1 MAPLATIFAVL
12 AACANPRADQAAYAQ
27 NALIGMPE
35 EALLSCAGVP
45 DRSRSAGGREY
56 FTYQV
61 EQIDSYAYPAY
72 GGGFYRPWYGSRFGY
87 PPLATEIRSRN
98 CEATF
103 ILQGGRVSQLN
114 YNTPTG
120 YSGGSRSEEHKSEL
134 QSLMRI
140 PYAVFCSTI

>member
-87 PPLATEIRSRN
+87 PPLATEIRSRY
-98 CEATF
+98 CEAPF
-103 ILQGGRVSQLN
+103 ILQGGRV
-114 YNTPTG
+114 
-120 YSGGSRSEEHKSEL
+120 RSEERRVGQEW
-134 QSLMRI
+134 
-140 PYAVFCSTI
+140 VSTCRFRWSQVHEKKKKAS